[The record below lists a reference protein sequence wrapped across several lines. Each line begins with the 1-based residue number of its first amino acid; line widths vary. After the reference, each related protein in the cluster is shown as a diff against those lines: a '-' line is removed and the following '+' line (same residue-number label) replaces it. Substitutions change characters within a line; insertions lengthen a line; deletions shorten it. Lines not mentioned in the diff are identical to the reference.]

1 VIANQI
7 NEQVEIDR
15 RLLVLEDDVRSI
27 VIQAMKGEYGR
38 EIELMLLDDM
48 PKVLMLFSAAMDR
61 ILMME
66 EG

>member
-27 VIQAMKGEYGR
+27 VIQAMKGEHGR